1 MKHTILPILAA
12 AGILAVVPACKQKA
26 QKEEQVLVGIDPA
39 NMDTTVR
46 PQDDFYRYANG
57 NWLKK
62 NPVPATESRWGSFS
76 AIQEENLA
84 KLKGLMEE
92 AAKQPAKEG
101 SNAQKIGDYYASF
114 MDSVRKNA
122 DGIKP
127 LQPLFDKVNALK
139 SNTELVDLLSD
150 LTLRGTRVLWGVYV
164 SQDPKMSDRN
174 ITQLNQG
181 GLGLPD
187 RDYYTKND
195 PDSKKMQE
203 QYMAHLNTM
212 FTKLGDAPAD
222 AQKHAAQVYAFETR
236 LAKASMTNVELRD
249 IEKQYNKYTMKE
261 MASRYPNTQWERI
274 LKAIGINGAQEVIVG
289 QPKFFAEADVMIKSA
304 KIDDWKQYLRW
315 CLINSYTDCLSD
327 DIDNADFAFYGTILN
342 GQKQQKP
349 RWKRAISEV
358 DGVLGEALG
367 QLFVEKYFP
376 AESKKRVNEMV
387 DNLILAYRERIK
399 NLDWMSDSTKSK
411 AQLKLNTIIKKLGYP
426 DVWRDYSA
434 MVIGKKSHLENYMA
448 AYSFELKRNFDK
460 LNKPVDKMEWFMS
473 PPTVNAYYNPTT
485 NEITFPAGIMQP
497 PFFFSDGDDAVNYA
511 AIGAVIGHELTH
523 GFDDQ
528 GSQFDEM
535 GNMKN
540 WWTDDDKAKF
550 TAKTGMVVNQ
560 FNTYVAIDTLHVNGE
575 LTLGENIADLGGVA
589 IAYAAFQ
596 KTEQAKKGEK
606 LGGFTPNQRF
616 FLSWAQIW
624 RTNYTDAAMKK
635 QVNTNPHSPSMFRAN
650 GPLTNLI
657 EFYEAWGVKKGD
669 KMYRE
674 PSERAKIW

>member
-1 MKHTILPILAA
+1 MKQTFFTILAA
-12 AGILAVVPACKQKA
+12 TGLLATVPSCKQKA
-26 QKEEQVLVGIDPA
+26 QKEESVSLGIDPA

-76 AIQEENLA
+76 AIQEENLT
-84 KLKGLMEE
+84 KLKGLLEE
-92 AAKQPAKEG
+92 AAKQPAKDG
-101 SNAQKIGDYYASF
+101 SNAQKIGDYYASY

-122 DGIKP
+122 DGVKP

-139 SNTELVDLLSD
+139 SNAELVDLMGD
-150 LTLRGTRVLWGVYV
+150 LTLRGARVFWGVYV

-174 ITQLNQG
+174 ITQVNQG

-187 RDYYTKND
+187 RDYYIKGD

-203 QYMAHLNTM
+203 QYMAHLTTM
-212 FTKLGDAPAD
+212 FTKIGDADAD

-249 IEKQYNKYTMKE
+249 IEKQYNKYNMKE
-261 MASRYPNTQWERI
+261 MATRYPNSKWEQF
-274 LKAIGINGAQEVIVG
+274 LKAIGINGVEEVIVG
-289 QPKFFAEADVMIKSA
+289 QPKFFAEADAMIKSA
-304 KIDDWKQYLRW
+304 KIEDWKQYLRW
-315 CLINSYTDCLSD
+315 CLINSFSDKLSD
-327 DIDNADFAFYGTILN
+327 EVAAADFAFYGTILN
-342 GQKQQKP
+342 GQKVQKP

-387 DNLILAYRERIK
+387 DNLISAYRERI
-399 NLDWMSDSTKSK
+399 NGLDWMSKETKSK
-411 AQLKLNTIIKKLGYP
+411 AQLKLNTVIKKLGYP
-426 DVWRDYSA
+426 DTWRDYSA

-448 AYSFELKRNFDK
+448 AYTFELKRNFDK

-497 PFFFSDGDDAVNYA
+497 PFFFSDADDAVNYA

-540 WWTDDDKAKF
+540 WWTAEDKAKF
-550 TAKTGMVVNQ
+550 TQKTKAIVAQ
-560 FNTYVAIDTLHVNGE
+560 FNKFEPLKGKFVNGDA
-575 LTLGENIADLGGVA
+575 TQGENIADLGGVVMGYEA
-589 IAYAAFQ
+589 FKKTAQYKNKEKISNLTPDQRYFLAYGYAWMVN
-596 KTEQAKKGEK
+596 AKDEA
-606 LGGFTPNQRF
+606 
-616 FLSWAQIW
+616 LSRQIMS
-624 RTNYTDAAMKK
+624 D
-635 QVNTNPHSPSMFRAN
+635 VHSPAQFRIN
-650 GPLTNLI
+650 GPLMNI
-657 EFYEAWGVKKGD
+657 PEFYKAFNVKPGN
-669 KMYRE
+669 KMYLPE
-674 PSERAKIW
+674 SERVVIW

>member
-12 AGILAVVPACKQKA
+12 AGILAAVPACKQKA
-26 QKEEQVLVGIDPA
+26 QQEEQVAVGIDPA

-76 AIQEENLA
+76 AIQEENLT
-84 KLKGLMEE
+84 KLKGLLEE
-92 AAKQPAKEG
+92 AAKQPAKDG
-101 SNAQKIGDYYASF
+101 SNAQKIGDYYASY

-139 SNTELVDLLSD
+139 SNGELVDLIGD
-150 LTLRGTRVLWGVYV
+150 LTLRGARVFWGVYV

-174 ITQLNQG
+174 ITQVNQG

-187 RDYYTKND
+187 RDYYTKSD

-203 QYMAHLNTM
+203 QYLAHVTTM
-212 FTKLGDAPAD
+212 FTKMGDSEVD
-222 AQKHAAQVYAFETR
+222 AKTHANQVYAFETR

-261 MASRYPNTQWERI
+261 MATRYPNSKWEQF
-274 LKAIGINGAQEVIVG
+274 LKTIGINGAQEVIVG
-289 QPKFFAEADVMIKSA
+289 QPKFFAEADAMIKSA
-304 KIDDWKQYLRW
+304 KIEDWKQYLRW
-315 CLINSYTDCLSD
+315 CLINSFSDKLSD
-327 DIDNADFAFYGTILN
+327 DVASTDFAFYGTILN

-387 DNLILAYRERIK
+387 DNLILAYRERI
-399 NLDWMSDSTKSK
+399 NGLDWMSKETKSK
-411 AQLKLNTIIKKLGYP
+411 AQLKLNTVIKKLGYP
-426 DVWRDYSA
+426 DKWRDYSA

-448 AYSFELKRNFDK
+448 AYTFELKRNFDK

-497 PFFFSDGDDAVNYA
+497 PFFFSDADDAVNYA

-540 WWTDDDKAKF
+540 WWTEEDKAKF
-550 TAKTGMVVNQ
+550 TSKTGMVVNQ
-560 FNTYVAIDTLHVNGE
+560 FNQYVAMDSLHVNGE

-616 FLSWAQIW
+616 FLSWAQVW
-624 RTNYTDAAMKK
+624 RTNYTDAALKK

-650 GPLTNLI
+650 GPLTNLN

-674 PSERAKIW
+674 PADRAKIW